1 MKKTGRSFTKI
12 KKTNVL
18 SGIKSSNSE
27 ESYGKT
33 CLDDGKGKNVRA
45 MFWLGTGKWDSVLA
59 DVHWSLSSSA

>member
-33 CLDDGKGKNVRA
+33 CSEDGKGKNVRA
-45 MFWLGTGKWDSVLA
+45 MF
-59 DVHWSLSSSA
+59 

>member
-33 CLDDGKGKNVRA
+33 CSDYGKGKNVRA

-59 DVHWSLSSSA
+59 DV